1 MAIEERREGGGNG
14 LLYFIVGA
22 LVIGV
27 AVLAWVMLS
36 GQPRAKDD
44 ALGRAAD
51 SIGDAA
57 DSISD
62 SARDAARNMPQAPVP
77 QPAPAPAPAPAPVPA
92 TPPQ

>member
-1 MAIEERREGGGNG
+1 MAIEERRTSGGNG
-14 LLYFIVGA
+14 FLYFVVGA

-27 AVLAWVMLS
+27 AVLAYIMLS
-36 GQPRAKDD
+36 GQPRTAEDD

-62 SARDAARNMPQAPVP
+62 SARDAARNMPQVPAP
-77 QPAPAPAPAPAPVPA
+77 QPAPAPTPAPVPA